1 MFRKSVDIT
10 KSTEYVCL
18 YFSIYFI
25 SFQMAKR
32 VNIRTHPSQ
41 LEFGKVES
49 KILLELFPFAVILDH
64 EMRITGAGEKIV
76 ETWIL
81 QNQNKNPRSFW
92 GSQLVDLFKL
102 RRPKGIVFDW
112 QTVIQLN
119 LVIFELEM
127 MRADSEEDG
136 TEKPVA
142 ISLESGKHLGE
153 YEHKGEDED
162 DDELSCAVEAA
173 QTGENIALE
182 NKLRSL
188 NSTLMNIKYECVATC
203 NRTKQKYGSLVI
215 SMCVLW
221 FYVHSALDRRGSQGW
236 TRVLLKGQM
245 RYIGD
250 IDSIVFLCSPL

>member
-1 MFRKSVDIT
+1 MRIT
-10 KSTEYVCL
+10 SYVQSA
-18 YFSIYFI
+18 YISQYYSI

-92 GSQLVDLFKL
+92 GSRLVDLFKL
-102 RRPKGIVFDW
+102 RRPKGITFDW

-182 NKLRSL
+182 NKSRSL
-188 NSTLMNIKYECVATC
+188 NSSSMNTKYDHLLCC
-203 NRTKQKYGSLVI
+203 NLQSNKPMWQFSHTHLCSLVFFTF
-215 SMCVLW
+215 SV
-221 FYVHSALDRRGSQGW
+221 GSQRLAGLD
-236 TRVLLKGQM
+236 TRVAERPNEIYW
-245 RYIGD
+245 RY
-250 IDSIVFLCSPL
+250 